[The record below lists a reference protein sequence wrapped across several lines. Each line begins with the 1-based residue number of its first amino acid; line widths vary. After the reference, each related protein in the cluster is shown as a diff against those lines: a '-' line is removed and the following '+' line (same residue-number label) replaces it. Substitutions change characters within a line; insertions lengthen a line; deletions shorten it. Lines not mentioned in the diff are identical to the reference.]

1 MEKPGNTTASF
12 PLTVCKKGLA
22 NFFLSKLVVL
32 SRELNPYTT
41 WDHLT
46 INTAWNGPPDAR
58 LIVSMAMRI
67 YGPSDA
73 RFIFSMAMGMWQI
86 GLHETDWEYHR
97 QLGQHANFKLEERR
111 LLRIGTSS
119 TGCYPVWCRGTRI
132 THCSNRAWLLT
143 GIFRW
148 SKLV

>member
-1 MEKPGNTTASF
+1 MN
-12 PLTVCKKGLA
+12 PLMLGW
-22 NFFLSKLVVL
+22 LSPWQWEFMDPLMQGSL
-32 SRELNPYTT
+32 SPCWWEFMDPLMLGWLSP
-41 WDHLT
+41 WQWEFMD
-46 INTAWNGPPDAR
+46 PPDAR
-58 LIVSMAMRI
+58 FIVSMAMRI

-73 RFIFSMAMGMWQI
+73 RFIVSMAMGMWQI

-97 QLGQHANFKLEERR
+97 QLGQHTNLKLEERR

-119 TGCYPVWCRGTRI
+119 TGCYPVWCRGTCI
-132 THCSNRAWLLT
+132 THRSNRAWLLT